1 MAEVKRVTLHPIL
14 EDGSIDT
21 NVNLYPKTLLD
32 GIVDRQGEPVDVAL
46 KSDIFNLDDSK
57 VDKEE
62 GKGLSSND
70 FTDEEKEKLDNLN
83 GGTKLYRHTI
93 VTSRDMIAELIYPYD
108 TPLTALPITSHQDF
122 LSGKLGD
129 DRILSFF
136 ADSDNNYAESVYVI
150 QSGGTGHS
158 SIFNYYTCGAFVS
171 DTVTPLTNEETP
183 IK

>member
-1 MAEVKRVTLHPIL
+1 MAEVKRVTLHPVL

-32 GIVDRQGEPVDVAL
+32 GIVNRQGEPVDVAL
-46 KSDIFNLDDSK
+46 KSDISNLEDRK

-83 GGTKLYRHTI
+83 GGTKLYRHRISVGLPAEEIYIISSQSSSYQLGELNETFVGIDFICGYDQSNAEAPFFRVNSTVDTLTLTYYDGQSSTI
-93 VTSRDMIAELIYPYD
+93 
-108 TPLTALPITSHQDF
+108 
-122 LSGKLGD
+122 SG
-129 DRILSFF
+129 
-136 ADSDNNYAESVYVI
+136 AD
-150 QSGGTGHS
+150 
-158 SIFNYYTCGAFVS
+158 AFI